1 MDDNLPNS
9 NEANSVF
16 VAKLFIAELAR
27 NRIEAD
33 DVRTLTNTTSRYWYN
48 IGDTPSTMAFI
59 EASDNITVDSQ
70 RESALHYDKWA
81 QIKVDI
87 KANYDGCSPIILFE
101 KFKDRLEGKAHL
113 LANEAASYELVV
125 EELDRTYENI
135 FKLAK
140 AYLDEVKRGMP
151 IQDLLKSSK
160 TARKRNKNK
169 RVQEG
174 SDTAW
179 NPRLILN
186 IEDFTIW
193 LEAYATGHKYDP
205 EKEKV
210 KSIIR
215 VTKSKGGCI
224 FHGDSHSTETLVFV
238 FEYDTVKVVRIE
250 SKYAGILSR
259 LVQIFIISY
268 VIGYVLLYQKGYQK
282 FDSVHSS
289 INTKVKGVLVTNY
302 SDDEFSNYVVH
313 HHYKSLYNKIWDVND
328 YVIPAK
334 ENGDCPSGKN
344 LGPKGHG
351 ILTGKCQDSICLIN
365 AWCPVENDSIF
376 PLKNNMAILNQ
387 SRNLTVLIKNF
398 IQFPYYKLHTTN
410 ILPNS
415 NTSYLKSCLY
425 NEETDPYCPIF
436 KLDYIVNKAGYKY
449 EDISMHGC
457 SIVIGINWECDLDK
471 DFMSNCR
478 PIYSFNRLDNPYSK
492 IDPELKLWEE
502 LDNSILFQHF

>member
-1 MDDNLPNS
+1 MCS
-9 NEANSVF
+9 
-16 VAKLFIAELAR
+16 
-27 NRIEAD
+27 
-33 DVRTLTNTTSRYWYN
+33 LT
-48 IGDTPSTMAFI
+48 IGSFL
-59 EASDNITVDSQ
+59 SG
-70 RESALHYDKWA
+70 L
-81 QIKVDI
+81 
-87 KANYDGCSPIILFE
+87 C
-101 KFKDRLEGKAHL
+101 
-113 LANEAASYELVV
+113 
-125 EELDRTYENI
+125 
-135 FKLAK
+135 
-140 AYLDEVKRGMP
+140 
-151 IQDLLKSSK
+151 
-160 TARKRNKNK
+160 
-169 RVQEG
+169 
-174 SDTAW
+174 
-179 NPRLILN
+179 
-186 IEDFTIW
+186 
-193 LEAYATGHKYDP
+193 
-205 EKEKV
+205 
-210 KSIIR
+210 
-215 VTKSKGGCI
+215 
-224 FHGDSHSTETLVFV
+224 

-334 ENGDCPSGKN
+334 ENGVFFVVTNVIITPNQTQSTCKELYSVPGAKCQSDQDCPSGKN

-492 IDPELKLWEE
+492 IDPGWNYRYSNYYSENRRTLHKVFGINFRVEVMGRAGQFNIIPTFLNVGAGLATLGVATVICDAFILYVSKDKHLYRIKKFLNVKRSNGMHQDLYDTYDN
-502 LDNSILFQHF
+502 LDERSVIITHDSV